1 MIRKQHTENT
11 GPSRRHAFTLIEL
24 LVVISIIA
32 LLVGILLPALG
43 AARRTALAAVCM
55 SNVRQMGTAQ
65 MAYASSNKE
74 MLPAGHRWETANR
87 RISWQAATYI
97 FLTGDKLDP
106 IFFRPSV
113 EDTFLLDSAYEC
125 PTAKLDQED
134 PDIYTMSY
142 TMNVNTLGKEYFV
155 GGAII
160 GAGNISKLNNENKYM
175 EQIFS
180 PAATLLIADGRTPV
194 VTWDTAGDKDGVTG
208 QGAVTGDAFD
218 TATRGS
224 YARHGESL
232 NIGRADLSVSRPNW
246 ISDDVEIP
254 IPTQVIT
261 ERRGPDVAPNKFSDA
276 IKLFWYGRLNDIPAD
291 DKPKK
296 RLDG

>member
-1 MIRKQHTENT
+1 MQNQPTHKTHVTH
-11 GPSRRHAFTLIEL
+11 RHAFTLIEL

-32 LLVGILLPALG
+32 LLIGILLPALG
-43 AARRTALAAVCM
+43 AARRTARAAVCM

-74 MLPAGHRWETANR
+74 LLPAGHRWESATR

-106 IFFRPSV
+106 IFFRPTV

-125 PTAKLDQED
+125 PTAKLDQND

-155 GGAII
+155 GGNII
-160 GAGNISKLNNENKYM
+160 GAGNTSKLNNENKYM
-175 EQIFS
+175 ERIFS
-180 PAATLLIADGRTPV
+180 PSATLLIADGRTPV
-194 VTWDTAGDKDGVTG
+194 VTWDTAGDKDPVTG
-208 QGAVTGDAFD
+208 VGGVTGDAFD

-224 YARHGESL
+224 FARHGESL
-232 NIGRADLSVSRPNW
+232 NVGRADLSVSRPNW
-246 ISDDVEIP
+246 VSDDVEIP

-261 ERRGPDVAPNKFSDA
+261 ERRGPVVPPNEFSDA
-276 IKLFWYGRLNDIPAD
+276 IKLFWYGRLNDIASD
-291 DKPKK
+291 DSPKS
-296 RLDG
+296 RLDL